1 MNEPLSEPAACERG
15 RQWGGCCAATALVV
29 SAVGTAGTLGL
40 SLVLGLRACPLCFY
54 QRTAVMGV
62 LALLLLGL
70 ATDRAR
76 AAWLCLLAL
85 PLSAA
90 GLGIAGFHQY
100 LVYNGT
106 LECPAG
112 FFGWGSAP
120 AQSLAM
126 FVVLTLALA
135 CGAAAGCLASG
146 CRGGSAVALLGAL
159 LLGAAMAWGCVASSP
174 PIPKPPDK
182 PYDPIN
188 EPLIICR
195 PPYRGP

>member
-1 MNEPLSEPAACERG
+1 MQPSLSEMPAADRPAP
-15 RQWGGCCAATALVV
+15 WGTCFAATALVV

-40 SLVLGLRACPLCFY
+40 SLVLHLRACPLCFY

-70 ATDRAR
+70 LTDRTR

-90 GLGIAGFHQY
+90 GLAVAGFHQY

-126 FVVLTLALA
+126 FAVLTLVLLG
-135 CGAAAGCLASG
+135 GAAGRCV
-146 CRGGSAVALLGAL
+146 GSRCSISAAAALLGAL
-159 LLGAAMAWGCVASSP
+159 LLGAAMAWGCVASAP
-174 PIPKPPDK
+174 PLPKPPDK
-182 PYDPIN
+182 PYDPVK
-188 EPLIICR
+188 EPLVVCR
-195 PPYRGP
+195 PPYRGA